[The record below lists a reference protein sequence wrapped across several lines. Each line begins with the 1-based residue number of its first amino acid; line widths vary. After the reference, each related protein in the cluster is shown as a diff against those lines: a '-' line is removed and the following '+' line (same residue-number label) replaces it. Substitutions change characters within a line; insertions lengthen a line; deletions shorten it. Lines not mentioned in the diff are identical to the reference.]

1 MKKIAFFTDSLGIG
15 GIERAIINYLKMID
29 KTKYNITLFLEKKE
43 GEYLNEVPKD
53 IKVIYYNICENKN
66 VFLRKVINAFKLLK
80 LSILYYHSF
89 DFAACFKSTIKSGAI
104 LSKRF
109 SKNNAFW
116 FHGNY
121 WNNQEEAN
129 YFLERYQ
136 IKKYRKIVF
145 VSNSLK
151 EKYQKVYPDSK
162 QKFYVINNPIDIN
175 DLIEKSKEKIDKVK
189 PKKLLLNV
197 GRHSEEEKHLTMLFD
212 CVSKLIKENYHF
224 ELWLLGSGP
233 DTEMY
238 KKMVRDLKIDNYVK
252 FLGFSKNVYPYIK
265 ISDGVVLSSYHEGN
279 PVVFLEAKALN
290 KPVITT
296 DVSDAKIELDGY
308 GIVTKNNEK
317 DFLNGLRSFLDDG
330 YEIKKKFNIDD
341 YNYDILNKLDK
352 VIED

>member
-29 KTKYNITLFLEKKE
+29 KTKYEVTLFLDKKE
-43 GEYLNEVPKD
+43 GEYLDEISSEINVVD
-53 IKVIYYNICENKN
+53 FNISNNKN
-66 VFLRKVINAFKLLK
+66 VLIRKVSNALKLLMF
-80 LSILYYHSF
+80 SIKYYHKF
-89 DFAACFKSTIKSGAI
+89 YFAACFKSTIKSGAI

-121 WNNQEEAN
+121 WNNHEEAN
-129 YFLERYQ
+129 LFLKRYQ
-136 IKKYRKIVF
+136 IKKYQKIVF
-145 VSNSLK
+145 VSNNLK
-151 EKYQKVYPDSK
+151 EKYQKIYSNSK
-162 QKFYVINNPIDIN
+162 QKIYVINNPIDIN
-175 DLIEKSKEKIDKVK
+175 DLLKKSTEKIDIVK

-197 GRHSEEEKHLTMLFD
+197 GRHSEEEKHLTMLLD

-224 ELWLLGSGP
+224 ELWLLGNGP

-279 PVVFLEAKALN
+279 PVVFLEAKALH

-317 DFLNGLRSFLDDG
+317 DFLNGLRSFLDNG
-330 YEIKKKFNIDD
+330 YIIKKRFNIDD
-341 YNYDILNKLDK
+341 YNRDILNKLDK